1 MTAREELSRVA
12 HMIITGHLVTM
23 RDHESDRVGVADL
36 KARLS
41 EYLRRVRR
49 GETVT
54 VLDRDTEIARIV
66 PLEDGD
72 PLSVRPPASRAP
84 GLQAVPLPPPLE
96 LEVDPL
102 DLLREER
109 RPGR

>member
-1 MTAREELSRVA
+1 MT
-12 HMIITGHLVTM
+12 MT
-23 RDHESDRVGVADL
+23 DHESDRVGVAEL

-66 PLEDGD
+66 PLEHGD
-72 PLSVRPPASRAP
+72 PLSVRPPAGRAAS
-84 GLQAVPLPPPLE
+84 LQAVPLPPPLE

-102 DLLREER
+102 ELLREER
-109 RPGR
+109 QPGR